1 VSTGADK
8 SRSKARRARRPL
20 SAQSKEPAVAEPL
33 RSHRPSR
40 ALHEVLERADLLSEA
55 DLLDLYEPLVSELD
69 GQPLGEARRDE
80 RLRRR
85 AEALRALQSVRD
97 ELGLADGERLTV
109 EIVTRKGGLGGAS
122 DARDRYRPTAPSKR
136 WAGVR
141 GCGRPADYMPTRPQG
156 AVCSPSWLGFSASP
170 AGTGVGIGSA
180 PDEPAF

>member
-1 VSTGADK
+1 MSTGADK

-20 SAQSKEPAVAEPL
+20 SAQSKEPAVAGPL

-40 ALHEVLERADLLSEA
+40 ALHEVLERTDLLSEA

-69 GQPLGEARRDE
+69 GQPLGEARRDQ

-97 ELGLADGERLTV
+97 ELGLADGERLTA

-141 GCGRPADYMPTRPQG
+141 GCGRPADYMPTPAAGGRVQPVVVG
-156 AVCSPSWLGFSASP
+156 LLGLAG
-170 AGTGVGIGSA
+170 GTGVGIGSA